1 MQVKWPS
8 LDPKLGSRKMAGF
21 QKPDNHERRPK
32 TKRIGVPA
40 SQNFIEVL
48 RLTLETWPG
57 KKFRPKRVQ
66 RVTVSELFKV
76 RRDKEPYTGWGF

>member
-21 QKPDNHERRPK
+21 QKPENHEMPPK

-57 KKFRPKRVQ
+57 KI
-66 RVTVSELFKV
+66 
-76 RRDKEPYTGWGF
+76 